1 MKKAMS
7 NVDVAAMA
15 AELSDRILGGFM
27 GKAYQQSSDRI
38 WLSIASPAEGR
49 LDLLLVAGKRVNV
62 TKGQRPIS
70 KTPPQFPTMLRNRI
84 SGGRI
89 VEILQHDLDR
99 VLEIAV
105 ERSGVRY
112 YLVIELFPKGSIIL
126 LDENRQILSMLRKMI
141 YRGSK
146 MAAGERYLYHPGQ
159 LDPRTVSKEDL
170 AAWLSGTGQDLVRS
184 IVRGLNMGGTYGE
197 EVCLVAGVDKNKPAA
212 DLTAEEIDGVHQAL
226 REVFLNNTLDPHIV
240 FENGEPV
247 DVLSRPLRIYE
258 GLEKKRY
265 ATFSEALDAFFVE
278 KEDDGAKKKD
288 PLDRRIELQQKA
300 FDEFQA
306 QEKAL
311 IARGEM
317 VYQIYG
323 SVEGVLHVVSDAKA
337 KGFSYNQIWEKISG
351 SGLPQAKIIL
361 SLDGQGEMR
370 VLLEGE
376 EIELN
381 AGLTVPQNAQR
392 YYEKAKEMARKA
404 SGAKEALA
412 ITIELRA
419 AKKAP
424 RKISP
429 SAHTQHRRRKP
440 KWYERFRWF
449 TSSDGFLV
457 LGGRDADSNEE
468 IYAKYLEKR
477 DLAMHTDAPG
487 APLTVIKTE
496 GEAVPESTLAEAAQ
510 FAVSYSSIWK
520 GGLAAADCYLIRADQ
535 VSKTPESGE
544 FLKKGAFVIRG
555 ERTYFRDTLLGLAL
569 GIADGILI
577 GGPIIAIKPKADP
590 VVQIEPGELNPDDL
604 AKKIYRQFS
613 EVVED
618 RAFLKSVASV
628 DQIIQFLPPGGSSI
642 KENQQSDIQ

>member
-27 GKAYQQSSDRI
+27 GKAYQQSSDKI
-38 WLSIASPAEGR
+38 WLSVASPAEGR

-62 TKGQRPIS
+62 TKGQRPAS

-105 ERSGVRY
+105 ERSGSRH

-126 LDENRQILSMLRKMI
+126 LDENRQILSMLKKMV

-146 MAAGERYLYHPGQ
+146 MAAGEKYLYHPGQ
-159 LDPRTVSKEDL
+159 LDPRTISQEEL
-170 AAWLSGTGQDLVRS
+170 SAWLAIAGQDLVRS

-197 EVCLVAGVDKNKPAA
+197 EVCLVAGVAKSKPAA
-212 DLTAEEIDGVHQAL
+212 DLVPEEIERVHQAL
-226 REVFLNNTLDPHIV
+226 HEVFLNDTLDPHIV
-240 FENGEPV
+240 LDNGEPV
-247 DVLSRPLRIYE
+247 DVLSRPLKIYE
-258 GLEKKRY
+258 GLEKKRF
-265 ATFSEALDAFFVE
+265 ATFSEAVDAFFVE
-278 KEDDGAKKKD
+278 KEGDEERKKN
-288 PLDRRIELQQKA
+288 PLDRRIEVQQKA
-300 FDEFQA
+300 IEEFEA
-306 QEKAL
+306 QEKAF
-311 IARGEM
+311 IGKGEL

-323 SVEGVLHVVSDAKA
+323 SVEQILRVVADAKS
-337 KGFSYNQIWEKISG
+337 KGFSYNQIWERISC
-351 SGLPQAKIIL
+351 SGLPQAKTIL

-376 EIELN
+376 ELQLH

-392 YYEKAKEMARKA
+392 YYEKAKEMARKG
-404 SGAKEALA
+404 SGAKEALV
-412 ITIELRA
+412 ITKQLRA
-419 AKKAP
+419 GKAAAPKKARP
-424 RKISP
+424 VSFY
-429 SAHTQHRRRKP
+429 RRRKP

-449 TSSDGFLV
+449 FSSDGFMV
-457 LGGRDADSNEE
+457 LGGRDADGNEE
-468 IYAKYLEKR
+468 IYAKYLERR

-496 GEAVPESTLAEAAQ
+496 GEIVPESTLQEAAQ
-510 FAVSYSSIWK
+510 FAVSYSSVWK
-520 GGLAAADCYLIRADQ
+520 GGLVAADCYLIKGDQ

-555 ERTYFRDTLLGLAL
+555 ERTYFKDTPLGLAL
-569 GIADGILI
+569 GIADGILV
-577 GGPIIAIKPKADP
+577 GGPVSAVKPKADP
-590 VVQIEPGELNPDDL
+590 MVEIEPGELNADDL

-613 EVVED
+613 DEVED

-628 DQIIQFLPPGGSSI
+628 DQIVQFLPPGGSRI
-642 KENQQSDIQ
+642 KENS